1 MRAAS
6 TVLLAVVSATVIF
19 SSAFAGDGET
29 AIYTASKPY
38 VEIEVIVADSL
49 KAYPKLHQQLVAEG
63 KKFGEES
70 ERDTLQQW
78 REHKDFFHDMAYS
91 FDRGY
96 RLQAAAGKYVS
107 VEIGESQYTG
117 GAHPNHEIDTLLWD
131 RELERRADFKTLFTD
146 TENNSPAMTALAKL
160 VKDAVIAEKKAR
172 DVPVEEDDIWFKEWK
187 PEFQIFGAPGLAP
200 STEAGKS
207 SGVTFDFSPYAVGA
221 YVEGS
226 YTVFIP
232 AEKIAPYM
240 TPEARALF
248 GGERPKSD
256 AEK

>member
-1 MRAAS
+1 MRAAK
-6 TVLLAVVSATVIF
+6 TTLLTAVFAAVIF
-19 SSAFAGDGET
+19 SGVFASDGET
-29 AIYTASKPY
+29 TIYTAKKPY
-38 VEIEVIVADSL
+38 VEIEVIVADLL
-49 KAYPKLHQQLVAEG
+49 KAYPKLYEQLAAEG

-70 ERDTLQQW
+70 ERDTAEQW
-78 REHKDFFHDMAYS
+78 REHRDFFRNMAHS

-107 VEIGESQYTG
+107 VEISELQFTG

-131 RELERRADFKTLFTD
+131 RELDRRVDFKTLFID
-146 TENNSPAMTALAKL
+146 TENNSPAMAALAKI

-172 DVPVEEDDIWFKEWK
+172 GVPVEDDDIWFKEWK
-187 PEFQIFGAPGLAP
+187 PEFEIFGAPGLAP
-200 STEAGKS
+200 SAEAGKS

-232 AEKIAPYM
+232 AEKIAPFM
-240 TPEARALF
+240 TAEARALF
-248 GGERPKSD
+248 GGERPRVEQK
-256 AEK
+256 

>member
-1 MRAAS
+1 MRAA
-6 TVLLAVVSATVIF
+6 TTTLLAAVSAIAVF
-19 SSAFAGDGET
+19 SNAFAADGESE
-29 AIYTASKPY
+29 IYTAKKPY

-49 KAYPKLHQQLVAEG
+49 KAYRKLYEHLVAEG

-70 ERDTLQQW
+70 ERDTAGQW
-78 REHKDFFHDMAYS
+78 REHKDFFRNMAYS

-107 VEIGESQYTG
+107 VEISESQYTG

-131 RELERRADFKTLFTD
+131 RELERRADFKTFFID

-160 VKDAVIAEKKAR
+160 VKDAVIAEKKTH
-172 DVPVEEDDIWFKEWK
+172 DVPVEDGDIWFKEWK
-187 PEFQIFGAPGLAP
+187 PEFEIFGAPGLAP

-240 TPEARALF
+240 TPEAQALF
-248 GGERPKSD
+248 GGERPKSG

>member
-1 MRAAS
+1 MRSVTAI
-6 TVLLAVVSATVIF
+6 LLAAF
-19 SSAFAGDGET
+19 STTLAFSNALAGDGET
-29 AIYTASKPY
+29 AIYTAKKPY
-38 VEIEVIVADSL
+38 VEVEVIVADSL
-49 KAYPKLHQQLVAEG
+49 KAYPKLYEQLVAEG

-70 ERDTLQQW
+70 EHDTAEQW
-78 REHKDFFHDMAYS
+78 REHKDFFRNMAYS

-131 RELERRADFKTLFTD
+131 RELERRVDFRTLFID
-146 TENNSPAMTALAKL
+146 TENNSPAMTALASL
-160 VKDAVIAEKKAR
+160 VKDAVIAEKKAHG
-172 DVPVEEDDIWFKEWK
+172 VPVEDDDIWFKEWK
-187 PEFQIFGAPGLAP
+187 QEFSIFGAPGLAP

-207 SGVTFDFSPYAVGA
+207 SGVTFDFSPYVVGA

-240 TPEARALF
+240 TPEAQALF
-248 GGERPKSD
+248 GGERPKSG